1 MRVFRQVEIA
11 HVCIATITQYICS
24 LTDLQQIS
32 QDSSAGEVEPPVA
45 DTGPS
50 TSQQPV
56 PPQSEY
62 QQLHM

>member
-1 MRVFRQVEIA
+1 MRALRQVKIA
-11 HVCIATITQYICS
+11 HICITTITWYIRC
-24 LTDLQQIS
+24 LTDFQQIS
-32 QDSSAGEVEPPVA
+32 QDSSAGEVEPPLA

-62 QQLHM
+62 RQLQM

>member
-1 MRVFRQVEIA
+1 M
-11 HVCIATITQYICS
+11 YIHS
-24 LTDLQQIS
+24 VTDFQQIS

>member
-1 MRVFRQVEIA
+1 VRILRQVKIA
-11 HVCIATITQYICS
+11 HICIAGITWYIRCV
-24 LTDLQQIS
+24 TDLQQIS

-50 TSQQPV
+50 TSHQPV

>member
-1 MRVFRQVEIA
+1 MRALRHVKISHVNIA
-11 HVCIATITQYICS
+11 AITWCIHC

-32 QDSSAGEVEPPVA
+32 QDSSAGEVEPPLA

-62 QQLHM
+62 QQLRM

>member
-1 MRVFRQVEIA
+1 MRALRQVKIA
-11 HVCIATITQYICS
+11 HSCIAAITWYIRC

-56 PPQSEY
+56 PTQSEY
-62 QQLHM
+62 QQLHV